1 MIPKKRRHFKPLVQ
15 VSRRRDLALRV
26 FIYLVLVSLALV
38 MAYSVGQI
46 AARDR
51 INQAEAEVKVLTK
64 HLERAEIAIADL
76 NEELA
81 VLKVAHQVQDSSS
94 ERSKTDLAKLQD
106 EIAELRSLNKYYQ
119 SLMDAGS
126 AKGVSVEN
134 VHIRKTIEGAWAV
147 SSVVQQVA
155 SQHKRI
161 KGELSVSVLVE
172 REGGELA
179 EIKLANQR
187 LNFKYFQRYVT
198 EVRFEDGTI
207 PKELQL
213 KLQLV
218 GQLES
223 ITTVPWPQDSGDN

>member
-1 MIPKKRRHFKPLVQ
+1 MIPKKRRQFKPLVQ

-26 FIYLVLVSLALV
+26 FIYLMLVSLSLV

-51 INQAEAEVKVLTK
+51 INRAEAEVKVLTE
-64 HLERAEIAIADL
+64 HLQRAEASIANL
-76 NEELA
+76 NESLA
-81 VLKVAHQVQDSSS
+81 VLKVAQQVQDSSS
-94 ERSKTDLAKLQD
+94 ERNKTDLAKLQD
-106 EIAELRSLNKYYQ
+106 EIAELRSLNNYYR

-126 AKGVSVEN
+126 TKGVTVEKTQ
-134 VHIRKTIEGAWAV
+134 IRKTIEGAWAV

-161 KGELSVSVLVE
+161 HGDLAVSVLVE
-172 REGGELA
+172 RKDGELA
-179 EIKLANQR
+179 EIALANQR

-213 KLQLV
+213 KLKLA
-218 GQLES
+218 GQLEK
-223 ITTVPWPQDSGDN
+223 ITTIPWPQDLGDN